1 MRYCLGLCI
10 AIWMAFIA
18 GASTAQ
24 DMRWIQIE
32 AQPSLLEAET
42 RARIYA
48 QEFPDTQAH
57 SIGSGWYAITLGPL
71 PKDQADLRMSQL
83 RARAAIPR
91 DSFLATGTNY
101 RQRIFP
107 IGPAPIAV
115 TPAQTASQGVTQE
128 EAPQISVAESIEG
141 TELDNAE
148 IDSAEAEQITTEPST
163 TQPDETLSEAR
174 ASEALLSRDEK
185 MDLQRYLQWAGYY
198 NSAIDASF
206 GRGTRRSMAAWQSD
220 NGHEETGV
228 LTTMQRAELRAQYF
242 AIFDGL
248 GLQSHRDL
256 EAGISI
262 DIPKDVVAFDAY
274 AAPLAHFKSMDAS
287 SPAHVF
293 LISAAGNRGDLAAI
307 YGVLPTLSIVPMDV
321 EKSLKNDRF
330 VISGVGTTTRAYI
343 TASHKNG
350 VIKGFGLIWPNQK
363 EEQFDRLVAH
373 MRKSFDTFSGT
384 LDPSLSA
391 LINDPETEFGL
402 AIRKP
407 AFVKSA
413 VFVTGQGH
421 AMTDISDLQQ
431 CSALTINGSYD
442 AEIIAQSETGAGVI
456 SPKAE
461 LKPISYATLG
471 TSVRKGDRTFLSS
484 YPYGG
489 RLGLASVTKTTVTEA
504 TDLSG
509 NANKFRLDLLAE
521 PGDFGGAV
529 LDQSGNLAGILVRP
543 DATGRVLPNNVNFA
557 VAAGALA
564 EMMQSVGLRSNA
576 GESRRLDDVALIA
589 SAQNILTP
597 IECWID

>member
-1 MRYCLGLCI
+1 MRYYLGFCV
-10 AIWMAFIA
+10 AVWMALIA
-18 GASTAQ
+18 GTSAAQ

-71 PKDQADLRMSQL
+71 PEDQADLRMSQL

-91 DSFLATGTNY
+91 DSFLATGANY
-101 RQRIFP
+101 RQRIYP
-107 IGPAPIAV
+107 IGPAPAAV
-115 TPAQTASQGVTQE
+115 TPEQTAEASLAQE
-128 EAPQISVAESIEG
+128 EATQVSVVETAESATPEQSISV
-141 TELDNAE
+141 
-148 IDSAEAEQITTEPST
+148 
-163 TQPDETLSEAR
+163 PDETLSEAR
-174 ASEALLSRDEK
+174 ASEGLLSRDEK

-198 NSAIDASF
+198 NSTIDASF
-206 GRGTRRSMAAWQSD
+206 GRGTRRSMAAWQTD
-220 NGHEETGV
+220 NGHEDTGV
-228 LTTMQRAELRAQYF
+228 LTTAQREQLRAQYF

-248 GLQSHRDL
+248 GLETHRDL

-262 DIPKDVVAFDAY
+262 DLPKAIVAFDAY
-274 AAPLAHFKSMDAS
+274 AAPLAHFKSQEAS

-321 EKSLKNDRF
+321 EKSLKKDRF
-330 VISGVGTTTRAYI
+330 VITGAGTTTRAFI
-343 TASHKNG
+343 TASHKG
-350 VIKGFGLIWPNQK
+350 GEIKGFGLIWPNEN

-384 LDPSLSA
+384 LDPSLSVA
-391 LINDPETEFGL
+391 INDPETEFGV

-413 VFVTGQGH
+413 VFVSDQGH
-421 AMTDISDLQQ
+421 AMTDTSDLEQ
-431 CSALTINGSYD
+431 CSALTIGGTYD
-442 AEIIAQSETGAGVI
+442 AEMVARSETGVGLL
-456 SPKAE
+456 SPKSDFN
-461 LKPISYATLG
+461 PISYAKLG
-471 TSVRKGDRTFLSS
+471 NAVRKGDKTFLSS

-489 RLGLASVTKTTVTEA
+489 RLGLASVTEATVAET

-509 NANKFRLDLLAE
+509 NTEKFRLDLLAE

-529 LDQSGNLAGILVRP
+529 LDQSGNLTGILVSQ
-543 DATGRVLPNNVNFA
+543 DDTARVLPNNVNFA
-557 VAAGALA
+557 AATEALA
-564 EMMQSVGLRSNA
+564 SMMESAGLRLRT
-576 GESRRLDDVALIA
+576 GKTERLDDVALIA

>member
-1 MRYCLGLCI
+1 MRYDLGLCI
-10 AIWMAFIA
+10 AMWMALIA
-18 GASTAQ
+18 GASVAQ

-71 PKDQADLRMSQL
+71 PEDQADLRMSQL

-91 DSFLATGTNY
+91 GSFLATGANY
-101 RQRIFP
+101 RQRIYP
-107 IGPAPIAV
+107 IGPTPTAV
-115 TPAQTASQGVTQE
+115 TPAQTAKADVVQE
-128 EAPQISVAESIEG
+128 EAAQVSVSETVES
-141 TELDNAE
+141 A
-148 IDSAEAEQITTEPST
+148 APEPSIT
-163 TQPDETLSEAR
+163 VPDETLSEAR
-174 ASEALLSRDEK
+174 ASEGLLSSEEK

-198 NSAIDASF
+198 NSTIDASI
-206 GRGTRRSMAAWQSD
+206 GRGTRRAMAAWQTD
-220 NGHEETGV
+220 NGYEDTGV
-228 LTTMQRAELRAQYF
+228 LTTAQRQRLRAQYF

-248 GLQSHRDL
+248 GLETHRDL

-262 DIPKDVVAFDAY
+262 DLPKEVVAFDAY
-274 AAPLAHFKSMDAS
+274 AAPLAHFKSQETS

-307 YGVLPTLSIVPMDV
+307 YGVLPTLSIVPMNI
-321 EKSLKNDRF
+321 EKSLNKDRF
-330 VISGVGTTTRAYI
+330 VITGAGTTTRTFI
-343 TASHKNG
+343 TASHASG
-350 VIKGFGLIWPNQK
+350 EIKGFGLIWPNQN

-384 LDPSLSA
+384 LDPSLSVA
-391 LINDPETEFGL
+391 INDPETEFGV

-413 VFVTGQGH
+413 VFVSDQGH
-421 AMTDISDLQQ
+421 AMTDTSNLEN
-431 CSALTINGSYD
+431 CSALTIGGTYD
-442 AEIIAQSETGAGVI
+442 AEIIARSETGAGLL
-456 SPKAE
+456 SPKSE
-461 LKPISYATLG
+461 FNPISYAKLG
-471 TSVRKGDRTFLSS
+471 NAVRKGDKTFLSS

-489 RLGLASVTKTTVTEA
+489 RLGLASVTQATVMET

-509 NANKFRLDLLAE
+509 NAEKFRLDFLAE
-521 PGDFGGAV
+521 PGDLGGAV
-529 LDQSGNLAGILVRP
+529 LDQSGNLTGILVSR
-543 DATGRVLPNNVNFA
+543 DDTGRVLPNNVNFA
-557 VAAGALA
+557 AATDALA
-564 EMMQSVGLRSNA
+564 SMMQSAGLRLRTGKTN
-576 GESRRLDDVALIA
+576 RLDDVALIA

>member
-1 MRYCLGLCI
+1 MRYYLGLCV
-10 AIWMAFIA
+10 AVWMALIA
-18 GASTAQ
+18 GTSAAQ

-71 PKDQADLRMSQL
+71 PEDQADLRMSQL

-91 DSFLATGTNY
+91 DSFLATGANY
-101 RQRIFP
+101 RQRIYP
-107 IGPAPIAV
+107 IGPAPAAV
-115 TPAQTASQGVTQE
+115 TPEQTAEAEVVQE
-128 EAPQISVAESIEG
+128 EATQVSVVETAES
-141 TELDNAE
+141 A
-148 IDSAEAEQITTEPST
+148 SPEQIITV
-163 TQPDETLSEAR
+163 PDETLSEAR
-174 ASEALLSRDEK
+174 ASERLLSRDEK

-198 NSAIDASF
+198 NSTIDASF
-206 GRGTRRSMAAWQSD
+206 GRGTRRSMAAWQTD
-220 NGHEETGV
+220 NGHEDTGV
-228 LTTMQRAELRAQYF
+228 LTTAQREQLRAQYF

-248 GLQSHRDL
+248 GLETHRDQ

-262 DIPKDVVAFDAY
+262 DLPKEVVAFDAY
-274 AAPLAHFKSMDAS
+274 AAPLAHFKSKDAS
-287 SPAHVF
+287 SPAHIF

-307 YGVLPTLSIVPMDV
+307 YGVLPTLAIVPMNI
-321 EKSLKNDRF
+321 EKSLNKDRF
-330 VISGVGTTTRAYI
+330 VITGEGTTTRAFI
-343 TASHKNG
+343 TASHKG
-350 VIKGFGLIWPNQK
+350 GEIKGFGLIWPNQN

-384 LDPSLSA
+384 LDPSLSVA
-391 LINDPETEFGL
+391 INDAETEFGV

-413 VFVTGQGH
+413 VFVSDQGH
-421 AMTDISDLQQ
+421 AMTDTSDLEQ
-431 CSALTINGSYD
+431 CSALTIGGTYD
-442 AEIIAQSETGAGVI
+442 AEIVARSETGAGLL
-456 SPKAE
+456 SPKSDFN
-461 LKPISYATLG
+461 PISYAKLG
-471 TSVRKGDRTFLSS
+471 NAVRKDEKTFLSS

-489 RLGLASVTKTTVTEA
+489 RLGLASVTEATVAET

-509 NANKFRLDLLAE
+509 NAEKFRLDLLAE

-529 LDQSGNLAGILVRP
+529 LDQSGNLTGILVSQEN
-543 DATGRVLPNNVNFA
+543 TGRVLPNNVNFA
-557 VAAGALA
+557 AATNALA
-564 EMMQSVGLRSNA
+564 SMMESAGLRLSS
-576 GESRRLDDVALIA
+576 GTTKRLDDVALIA